1 VPVSAEAFA
10 RAKRRIVFKWLAT
23 ALLVALLGAW
33 IFRSSTSSQDSVKTL
48 NDGEQLLK
56 KGRYAEAIQSFD
68 RALAGQSGLVNAYLL
83 RGRANSALNQSE
95 AAIRD
100 FTTAARLDPSSGDA
114 LVDRAG
120 VRLQLKDY
128 QAAIA
133 DCGEA
138 IRRNPKISRA
148 YLTRGMARREMGNLP
163 QSLED
168 FDRAVELSPDVDTYF
183 QRATTYQLLGKHPQ
197 ALADLDQVIILLP
210 RSPLGYLARAKSR
223 EAVGDSAG
231 ARADRDTSRRLEHR
245 EPGH

>member
-1 VPVSAEAFA
+1 VPVSAEDFA
-10 RAKRRIVFKWLAT
+10 RAKRRIIYRWLAA

-33 IFRSSTSSQDSVKTL
+33 IFTRSTSSQDSVKTL
-48 NDGEQLLK
+48 NDGEKLLK

-100 FTTAARLDPSSGDA
+100 FTSAARLDPSSGDP

-128 QAAIA
+128 QAVVA

-138 IRRNPKISRA
+138 IRRNPKLSRA
-148 YLTRGMARREMGNLP
+148 YLTRGMAWREMGNLP

-168 FDRAVELSPDVDTYF
+168 FDRAVELSPDIDTYF
-183 QRATTYQLLGKHPQ
+183 QRATTYQLSGKHSQ

-210 RSPLGYLARAKSR
+210 SSPLGYLARAKSR
-223 EAVGDSAG
+223 EAMGNKAG
-231 ARADRDTSRRLEHR
+231 ARVDRETGRRLEHR